1 MSSSACPQVPGSQ
14 HCTALQRLPGYAGKE
29 ALLQAANAPGV
40 IKLAIHRTSIST
52 CVLRHDVIPIPMYQC
67 TIKAPLCLSQSPT
80 VPASQAANEGEVDP
94 FVELALYDPATN
106 NTDVLWSSQMV
117 NEPNPKWGEKFD
129 FTMISATS
137 RLNITVWDKLNFFEG
152 RFSLKGLTGALTPTW
167 VNWQN
172 PVWS

>member
-1 MSSSACPQVPGSQ
+1 MMP
-14 HCTALQRLPGYAGKE
+14 YIF
-29 ALLQAANAPGV
+29 LLLV
-40 IKLAIHRTSIST
+40 H
-52 CVLRHDVIPIPMYQC
+52 H
-67 TIKAPLCLSQSPT
+67 QSPA
-80 VPASQAANEGEVDP
+80 VPASQAVNEGEVDP
-94 FVELALYDPATN
+94 FVELALYDPASN

-167 VNWQN
+167 VLAKTLPRAGGGAGQYCSWH
-172 PVWS
+172 